1 MNNNNNIVAME
12 ILKQL
17 GGNKFLA
24 MTGAKQLTYDNNSLN
39 MKLPKNMSKSNYL
52 RITLN
57 SMDTYDLRFYKVTG
71 GKLNIKT
78 FETSPIINKDIKV
91 LNGVYCDQLQEIF
104 TEVTGM
110 YTSL

>member
-1 MNNNNNIVAME
+1 MSNNIVAME

-24 MTGAKQLTYDNNSLN
+24 MTGAKNLVYDDNSLN
-39 MKLPKNMSKSNYL
+39 MKLPKNMSQANYL
-52 RITLN
+52 KITLN
-57 SMDTYDLRFYKVTG
+57 SLDTYDLRFYKVTG
-71 GKLNIKT
+71 GKMNMKT
-78 FETSPIINKDIKV
+78 YVSSPIKNKDIKV

-104 TEVTGM
+104 TSITGM

>member
-1 MNNNNNIVAME
+1 MNNNIVAME

-24 MTGAKQLTYDNNSLN
+24 MTGAKNLTCDNNSLN
-39 MKLPKNMSKSNYL
+39 MKLSKNMSKANYL
-52 RITLN
+52 KITLN
-57 SMDTYDLRFYKVTG
+57 SLDTYDIRFYNVTDG
-71 GKLNIKT
+71 RMNMKT
-78 FETSPIINKDIKV
+78 FESSPIKNKDIKV

>member
-1 MNNNNNIVAME
+1 MDNIVAME

-39 MKLPKNMSKSNYL
+39 IKLPKNMSQANYL

-57 SMDTYDLRFYKVTG
+57 SLDTYDIRFYKVSG
-71 GKLNIKT
+71 GKMNMKT
-78 FETSPIINKDIKV
+78 FVSSPIINKDIKV

-104 TEVTGM
+104 TNVTGM